1 MTTLSAAAPIVPV
14 HPFLLQ
20 PSLPGTGETIAGAV
34 TAAVVEE
41 AGAATMLVFAY
52 LFFTF
57 QNGFHALERKVV
69 CNVLP

>member
-41 AGAATMLVFAY
+41 AGAVSAY

-57 QNGFHALERKVV
+57 RNGFHALERKVV